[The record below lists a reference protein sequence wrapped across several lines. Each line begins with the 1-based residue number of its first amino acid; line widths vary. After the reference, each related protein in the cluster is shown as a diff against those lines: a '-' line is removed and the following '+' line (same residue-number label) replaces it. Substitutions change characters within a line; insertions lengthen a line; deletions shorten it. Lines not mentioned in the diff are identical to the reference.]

1 MKRFL
6 ELIESFGCKASIEN
20 NNSLSLWEREQLCE
34 QSEHTTAGEGAMHV
48 VLSNNSC
55 QSLVCYSG
63 GATQAVHDIENLCKT
78 RVSDGTATLPPHSNS
93 LPDGARGQEANP
105 LSHRRGSNLSVSGSQ
120 EMHSRRGQ
128 SGVHEMLKL
137 VQHDINIFLKR
148 TYSLINLFSYSPRK
162 CAAFTLAEVL
172 ITLGIIGVVAAMTIP
187 SVVGNYQKQKTIS
200 YVKKFY
206 SDINNAVRM
215 SAAYNGD
222 VELWLEDYRQ
232 DNYSANLKFLQE
244 YILPYIKYLRV
255 ENCNGQRACVYLP
268 YGMFT
273 YRVDSNG
280 GDIAFFVNSKYER
293 FPKNYFVFQLNKKN
307 NNPSLANRPTV
318 EPYAYSWNGDYNPP
332 VSNTLK
338 TSGWGGCNTNAGD
351 DAKYAYCTK
360 WIQLNNWEVPD
371 DYPWNAK
378 E

>member
-1 MKRFL
+1 M
-6 ELIESFGCKASIEN
+6 
-20 NNSLSLWEREQLCE
+20 CE

-63 GATQAVHDIENLCKT
+63 GATQAVHDIENLCKI

-93 LPDGARGQEANP
+93 LPKGARGEKKIPSHSIPP
-105 LSHRRGSNLSVSGSQ
+105 LGEGSRETLFTF
-120 EMHSRRGQ
+120 HS
-128 SGVHEMLKL
+128 S
-137 VQHDINIFLKR
+137 LKR
-148 TYSLINLFSYSPRK
+148 TYHLNVLTSYRLKK
-162 CAAFTLAEVL
+162 CAFTLAEVL

-215 SAAYNGD
+215 SVVDNGD
-222 VELWLEDYRQ
+222 VELWMEDYRQ

-255 ENCNGQRACVYLP
+255 ENCNEQRACVYLP
-268 YGMFT
+268 YGMFS
-273 YRVDSNG
+273 YRVDYNG

-293 FPKNYFVFQLNKKN
+293 FPKNYFAFQLNKKN
-307 NNPSLANRPTV
+307 DNPSLANRPTV
-318 EPYAYSWNGDYNPP
+318 EPYVYNWNGDYNPP

-338 TSGWGGCNTNAGD
+338 TAGWGGCNTNAGD

>member
-1 MKRFL
+1 MHFEYYNLIKDKNQPSHIREGVSKKILKRVQDDMNPL
-6 ELIESFGCKASIEN
+6 P
-20 NNSLSLWEREQLCE
+20 
-34 QSEHTTAGEGAMHV
+34 
-48 VLSNNSC
+48 
-55 QSLVCYSG
+55 QSL
-63 GATQAVHDIENLCKT
+63 
-78 RVSDGTATLPPHSNS
+78 P
-93 LPDGARGQEANP
+93 RGREAAE
-105 LSHRRGSNLSVSGSQ
+105 LS
-120 EMHSRRGQ
+120 SRYIL
-128 SGVHEMLKL
+128 HHL
-137 VQHDINIFLKR
+137 LKR